1 MDPTTQKK
9 HRRPGAGRPK
19 KYATEEERR
28 RGYLERHLRYNR
40 KLENNSER
48 VVAYLGADEAR
59 NLEEIMARKKL
70 PSKAAAIRWLIGR
83 HAAD

>member
-1 MDPTTQKK
+1 MDSNTQKK

-28 RGYLERHLRYNR
+28 KGYLERHLRYNR

-48 VVAYLGADEAR
+48 VVAYLGTDEAR
-59 NLEEIMARKKL
+59 NLAGIMAREKL
-70 PSKAAAIRWLIGR
+70 PSKAAAIRWLIAQ
-83 HAAD
+83 HS